1 VSPWFFRTMMN
12 IWSPF
17 RGAGIKVRHVS
28 KDYRHVEVVLKAGRL
43 KRNYVGTHFGG
54 SLYAMTDPFY
64 MLMLMHN
71 LGRDYWVWD
80 KTASIDYL
88 TAASGPVTAHFRLS
102 EGQIEAIRAA
112 TRDGD
117 KHLPEFHIDITDA
130 AGTVVARVHRTIYVR
145 LKKHRRPVKTD
156 DSADESL

>member
-1 VSPWFFRTMMN
+1 MHLNHRWFRILLN

-17 RGAGIKVRHVS
+17 RGAGIKVRSVTP
-28 KDYRHVEVVLKAGRL
+28 DFRHVIVDLKAPRW

-64 MLMLMHN
+64 MLMLMRN

-88 TAASGPVTAHFRLS
+88 TAASGVVSAHFRLS
-102 EGQIEAIRAA
+102 EGQIQAIRDA
-112 TRDGD
+112 TATGD
-117 KHLPEFHIDITDA
+117 KHLPEFHIDIVDA
-130 AGTVVARVHRTIYVR
+130 QGTVVARVHRTLYVR
-145 LKKHRRPVKTD
+145 LKKDRRPSVD
-156 DSADESL
+156 

>member
-1 VSPWFFRTMMN
+1 MHLNHRWFRILLN

-17 RGAGIKVRHVS
+17 RGAGIKVRSVS
-28 KDYRHVEVVLKAGRL
+28 PDFRHVIVDLKAPRW

-64 MLMLMHN
+64 MLMLMRN

-88 TAASGPVTAHFRLS
+88 TAASGVVSAHFRLS
-102 EGQIEAIRAA
+102 EGQIQAIRDA
-112 TRDGD
+112 TATGD
-117 KHLPEFHIDITDA
+117 KHLPEFHIDIVDA
-130 AGTVVARVHRTIYVR
+130 QGTVVARVHRTLYVR
-145 LKKHRRPVKTD
+145 LKKDRRP
-156 DSADESL
+156 SA